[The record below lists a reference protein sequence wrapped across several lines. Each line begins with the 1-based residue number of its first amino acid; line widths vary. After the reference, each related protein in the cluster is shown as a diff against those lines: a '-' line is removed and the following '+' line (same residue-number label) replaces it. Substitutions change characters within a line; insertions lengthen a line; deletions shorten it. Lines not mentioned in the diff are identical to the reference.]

1 MKTCIKMTNDN
12 VYIVEG
18 QTVLEVIATL
28 IAEVFVIIPGTE
40 GREDFAINSLQVS
53 AVYPART
60 NA

>member
-1 MKTCIKMTNDN
+1 MTNDN

-28 IAEVFVIIPGTE
+28 IAEEFVIIPGTE